1 VYPTAAAVVIAGT
14 VSACWT
20 VGVTTTS
27 AGASAP
33 PPLGESDAE
42 FTGPIPA
49 GDTLFNFAAN
59 CMCKNGGYGTTTLLS
74 VFSFNNR
81 AQLPEILTAL
91 EGVVEATLKL
101 PVGKLFTAVLF

>member
-33 PPLGESDAE
+33 PPLGESDAG

-49 GDTLFNFAAN
+49 GVTLFNFAAK
-59 CMCKNGGYGTTTLLS
+59 CMCNNGGHGTNNFIKF
-74 VFSFNNR
+74 FSFNNR

-91 EGVVEATLKL
+91 QGVVEATLKL